1 MITVLGK
8 LKKGN
13 VYAKNMSIELEPNE
27 AFDIKSVDQLFQ
39 TAAPGPQVFSQKSL
53 TAIFMDDLF

>member
-1 MITVLGK
+1 MIRVLGK

-39 TAAPGPQVFSQKSL
+39 TAAPGPQVLS
-53 TAIFMDDLF
+53 